1 MASSAP
7 TGGDAEPGY
16 DYVIVGAGT
25 AGCVLANRLSADPD
39 CRVLLLEAGDED
51 RHPYIHIPLAV
62 GRMHERMMFGWGLE
76 SESEPGLGHRPL
88 EAMRGKVLGGS
99 SAINIMNCTRGHPGD
114 FDRWAAA
121 GASGWSYPEVLPFFR
136 RSERWDGPARPW
148 RGTDGPVG
156 VRYSGF
162 VDPLNDAWLEAAD
175 AAGYPRTDDLNGP
188 DPVGF
193 GRGQAFI
200 DRGRRA
206 SAARAYL
213 RPARG
218 RPNLAVRTV
227 AHATRVLVEGTRAVG
242 VEFVSR
248 GRAQRVRARAEVLL
262 CAGTFNTPQLL
273 MLSGIGPTAELARH
287 GLAVRA
293 DLPVG
298 ENLQDH
304 VAVGIAFARRNP
316 GPFHAQMRADRIA
329 MSMLRAWLSGKG
341 PATHLPSGIYAFLR
355 TREDASVPD
364 LEFMFRCAPA
374 HPRPWFPLLRPPAP
388 DGFGIRPALLH
399 PRSRGAVTLR
409 SPDPADRVHIRFNLL
424 TEPRDRDVLVDGV
437 ERALALA
444 HSAPLDRFRGEMLT
458 GKADLASRE
467 AIEAWIRRT
476 AVTVHHPAGTCRMGA
491 AHDDAAVVDPEL
503 RVRGIDRL
511 RVVDASVMPD
521 MVSAHINACVL
532 MIAERAAA
540 LILGELQ
547 PGASPP
553 RSLPSPT
560 RQAA

>member
-1 MASSAP
+1 MAGAAMGEGP
-7 TGGDAEPGY
+7 DAGY

-62 GRMHERMMFGWGLE
+62 GRMHERLMFDWGLQ
-76 SESEPGLGHRPL
+76 SDSEPGLGDRPL

-99 SAINIMNCTRGHPGD
+99 SSINIMNCTRGHPGD

-121 GASGWSYPEVLPFFR
+121 GASGWSYRDVLPFFR
-136 RSERWDGPARPW
+136 RSERWEGPARPW

-156 VRYSGF
+156 VRYSAF

-193 GRGQAFI
+193 GRGQTFI
-200 DRGRRA
+200 DHGRRA
-206 SAARAYL
+206 SSARAYL
-213 RPARG
+213 HPARG
-218 RPNLAVRTV
+218 RANLTVRTV
-227 AHATRVLVEGTRAVG
+227 ARVTRVLLEGARATG
-242 VEFVSR
+242 VEFVSQ
-248 GRAQRVRARAEVLL
+248 GRVHRIRAEAEILL
-262 CAGTFNTPQLL
+262 CAGAFNTPQLL
-273 MLSGIGPTAELARH
+273 ILSGIGPAAELARH

-298 ENLQDH
+298 RNLQDH
-304 VAVGIAFARRNP
+304 VSVGIAFTRRSP

-329 MSMLRAWLSGKG
+329 VSMLRALLFGEG
-341 PATHLPSGIYAFLR
+341 PATQLPSGIYAFLR
-355 TREDASVPD
+355 TRADAPVPD

-374 HPRPWFPLLRPPAP
+374 HPRPWFPWLRPAP
-388 DGFGIRPALLH
+388 RDGFGIRPALLH
-399 PRSRGAVTLR
+399 PQSRGAVTLR
-409 SPDPADRVHIRFNLL
+409 STDPFDRVHIRFNLL
-424 TEPRDRDVLVDGV
+424 TEARDVDVLVDGV

-444 HSAPLDRFRGEMLT
+444 HAAPLDRFRGEMLT
-458 GKADLASRE
+458 AQADLASRA

-491 AHDDAAVVDPEL
+491 SDDSTAVVDPKL
-503 RVRGIDRL
+503 RVRGVDRL

-532 MIAERAAA
+532 MIAERAAS
-540 LILGELQ
+540 LVRGE
-547 PGASPP
+547 
-553 RSLPSPT
+553 SLP
-560 RQAA
+560 AAPSSAVPGDQGAQRA